1 MIFLSNKCHRRR
13 LLKSQGFSKM
23 SKIPERENVCVCV
36 RKRERGK
43 DRMKMT
49 ERERKIVKR
58 E

>member
-1 MIFLSNKCHRRR
+1 M
-13 LLKSQGFSKM
+13 SQKKALEKLRVFKNVKNSRK
-23 SKIPERENVCVCV
+23 RECVSVCV